1 LLLWLEGWSRCLSE
15 INFLRTGCRTEG
27 LLDVHLIT
35 DADITARSSYAV
47 KIDAITDPARKLPM
61 KEA

>member
-1 LLLWLEGWSRCLSE
+1 MAGRLEPLSE
-15 INFLRTGCRTEG
+15 RNQLPADRLCTEG

-35 DADITARSSYAV
+35 DTDIATRTSYAV